1 MILLDTHVLVWSSL
15 EPSRIGPQASAAMQ
29 EGWSA
34 NAMAVSSISF
44 WEVAMLVERG
54 RLRLNS
60 PIGVWREQW
69 LAEGLRELPLDGSVA
84 IAGAQLQALHADLAD
99 RWIVASALAA
109 EATLITADKQLL
121 CWEGLKRIRD
131 ARL

>member
-34 NAMAVSSISF
+34 NSMAVSAISF

-69 LAEGLRELPLDGSVA
+69 LADGLRELPLDGSVA

-109 EATLITADKQLL
+109 DASLITADEKLL
-121 CWEGLKRIRD
+121 CWEGWNRIRD